1 VVAQIGFWKLLID
14 IKDKNKKWYLLYT
27 KPRYEK
33 KADAELQLLGFETYL
48 PLNRTLKQ
56 WSDRKKWVD
65 EPLFKSYIFIN
76 TSISYYNDILNVN
89 GIVKFVNFEKLP
101 VVVSEKDISFIRKML
116 GSNLELNILTDDI
129 AIGNEVEIISGPMIG
144 IKGQIVEYR
153 SVKQV
158 MVNFNSI
165 KQNVIVNLPLNS
177 LKLLNWYLKKW
188 NQK

>member
-1 VVAQIGFWKLLID
+1 LLID

-33 KADAELQLLGFETYL
+33 KVDAELQLLGFETYL

-56 WSDRKKWVD
+56 WSDRKKWVSD
-65 EPLFKSYIFIN
+65 PLFKSYLFIN
-76 TSISYYNDILNVN
+76 TSISYYYDILNVN
-89 GIVKFVNFEKLP
+89 GIVKFVNFEKSP
-101 VVVSEKDISFIRKML
+101 VVVNEIEIDFIRKML
-116 GSNLELNILTDDI
+116 GANISVEVLTEGI
-129 AIGNEVEIISGPMIG
+129 IEGANIEIISGPMIG

-153 SVKQV
+153 SKKQV

-177 LKLLNWYLKKW
+177 LKLLK
-188 NQK
+188 

>member
-1 VVAQIGFWKLLID
+1 VLID

-33 KADAELQLLGFETYL
+33 KVNHELQLLGFETYL

-56 WSDRKKWVD
+56 WSDRKKWVE

-76 TSISYYNDILNVN
+76 TSISYYYDILNVN

-101 VVVSEKDISFIRKML
+101 VVVNKKDIDFIRKML
-116 GSNLELNILTDDI
+116 GSDIPFEVTNELIEV
-129 AIGNEVEIISGPMIG
+129 GNNVEIISGPMIG

-153 SVKQV
+153 SKKQV
-158 MVNFNSI
+158 MVKFNSI
-165 KQNVIVNLPLNS
+165 PQNVVLSLPLNN
-177 LKLLNWYLKKW
+177 LKLLS
-188 NQK
+188 

>member
-1 VVAQIGFWKLLID
+1 MLID

-33 KADAELQLLGFETYL
+33 KVNHELQLLGFETYL

-56 WSDRKKWVD
+56 WSDRKKWVE

-76 TSISYYNDILNVN
+76 TSISYYYDILNVN

-101 VVVSEKDISFIRKML
+101 VVVNKKDIDFIRKML
-116 GSNLELNILTDDI
+116 GSDIPFEVTNELIEV
-129 AIGNEVEIISGPMIG
+129 GNNVEIISGPMIG

-153 SVKQV
+153 SKKQV
-158 MVNFNSI
+158 MVKFNSI
-165 KQNVIVNLPLNS
+165 PQNVVLSLPLNN
-177 LKLLNWYLKKW
+177 LKLLS
-188 NQK
+188 

>member
-1 VVAQIGFWKLLID
+1 MLID

-56 WSDRKKWVD
+56 WSDRKKWVE

-76 TSISYYNDILNVN
+76 TSISYYYDILNVN

-116 GSNLELNILTDDI
+116 GSDI
-129 AIGNEVEIISGPMIG
+129 SYEVTNEFIEVGNSVEIISGPMIG
-144 IKGQIVEYR
+144 YKGQIVEYR
-153 SVKQV
+153 SKKQI

-165 KQNVIVNLPLNS
+165 PQNVVLNLPLSN
-177 LKLLNWYLKKW
+177 LKLLS
-188 NQK
+188 